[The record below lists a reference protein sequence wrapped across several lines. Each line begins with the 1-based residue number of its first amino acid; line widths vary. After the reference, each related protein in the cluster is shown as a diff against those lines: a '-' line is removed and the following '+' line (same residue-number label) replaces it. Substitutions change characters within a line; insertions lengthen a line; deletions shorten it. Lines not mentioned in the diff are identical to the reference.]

1 MGSSC
6 TDVEESRFFDAHDDF
21 ASSFSDSGSD
31 NPELSCYDDNGACSS
46 YQYEVWAKGPLS
58 VRKRRSQFLKLMGL
72 GLDGKASGHNLV
84 DADDGGS
91 FRGEIDRIKESSG
104 AVLRNSFFEYEFC
117 SSRFSLTSSSNDD
130 LDLSRGLSSTENF
143 ICRAADVNNGLEC
156 DDNEIGKSTNLG
168 KIKVM
173 DGGQLLR
180 CGNGKPSPSF
190 PSDQQHVQQEI
201 EVTGNIPK
209 TVSRV
214 KSKWLRRLRS
224 FSCITKREGTVDS
237 LRPIGSDSIVRERV
251 QRVKVRHSKKR
262 LKELSALFVGQ
273 DIQAHDGSILTMK
286 FSPDGKY
293 LASAGEDGIVR
304 VWQVVEDER
313 LNEFDIPV
321 IEPSCIYF
329 TVNRRSELAPLSEQ
343 ERISSK
349 SLTKTEDSACV
360 VFPPVVFRIL
370 EKPLHELR
378 GHKGEILDLSWSN
391 DNHLISSS
399 VDETVRLWKVGCD
412 QCLKAFPHS
421 NYVTCVQFN
430 PVDDNQFISGSIDG
444 KVRIWAI
451 DGGQVV
457 DWTDVRDIVTAVSYR
472 PDGQGG
478 IIGYV
483 TGNCRFFSV
492 TDSHFQLEAL
502 ICLNNKKKPKCKRVT
517 GFQFFEQD
525 PSKVMVSCADSQVR
539 ILQGIDIIGK
549 FKGPKSASNQISA
562 AFTSDG
568 RHIIS
573 ACDDSNVYFWNCSI
587 QDQDTSSVSQ
597 PKTSRSFEC
606 FSNDASVAIPW
617 SGLRSGSSKSGCNL
631 QVVDKCVSGRCPF
644 SPSDYFSL
652 GQGFLVESIPKGS
665 ATWPEE
671 NLPSSPCAQPS
682 ALCKSQYKF
691 LKTSCQSSSK
701 THAWGLVIVTAGW
714 DGRIR
719 SFHNYGLPVAL

>member
-6 TDVEESRFFDAHDDF
+6 TDDEEYRFFDARDDIP
-21 ASSFSDSGSD
+21 SSLSDSGSD
-31 NPELSCYDDNGACSS
+31 NLESCSNDENGACSS
-46 YQYEVWAKGPLS
+46 FQYEVWSKGPLS
-58 VRKRRSQFLKLMGL
+58 VQKRRSQFFRLMGL
-72 GLDGKASGHNLV
+72 GLDGSGHKLM
-84 DADDGGS
+84 DEYGGGS

-117 SSRFSLTSSSNDD
+117 SSRSSLTSSSNDD

-143 ICRAADVNNGLEC
+143 ICRSSDGNNGLEC
-156 DDNEIGKSTNLG
+156 DDNEMGKSISLG
-168 KIKVM
+168 QIKVM
-173 DGGQLLR
+173 DGGHLLS

-190 PSDQQHVQQEI
+190 PLVQQHVQQEI
-201 EVTGNIPK
+201 EVTANIPK
-209 TVSRV
+209 MVSRG

-224 FSCITKREGTVDS
+224 FSCITKREGTIDS
-237 LRPIGSDSIVRERV
+237 LRPIGSDSVVRERV

-321 IEPSCIYF
+321 IDPSCIYF
-329 TVNRRSELAPLSEQ
+329 TVNILSEMAPLMTEQ
-343 ERISSK
+343 EKPSSK
-349 SLTKTEDSACV
+349 SLTKTADSACV

-430 PVDDNQFISGSIDG
+430 PVNDNQFISGSIDG
-444 KVRIWAI
+444 KVRIWEI

-483 TGNCRFFSV
+483 TGSCRFFSV

-539 ILQGIDIIGK
+539 ILQGTNIIGK

-562 AFTSDG
+562 SFTSDG

-573 ACDDSNVYFWNCSI
+573 ACDDSNVYFWNCST
-587 QDQDTSSVSQ
+587 QDTSSVSQ

-617 SGLRSGSSKSGCNL
+617 SGLRSGSSKSECNL
-631 QVVDKCVSGRCPF
+631 QVVDECVSGRYPF
-644 SPSDYFSL
+644 TPSDCFSM

-671 NLPSSPCAQPS
+671 NLPSSPCAPPS

-691 LKTSCQSSSK
+691 LKTSCQNSSK
-701 THAWGLVIVTAGW
+701 SHAWGLVIVTAGW

>member
-1 MGSSC
+1 MGSIC
-6 TDVEESRFFDAHDDF
+6 TDDEEYRFFDAR
-21 ASSFSDSGSD
+21 ASSFSDSSSD
-31 NPELSCYDDNGACSS
+31 NPESSCNDECGACSS

-58 VRKRRSQFLKLMGL
+58 VRKRRSQFLRFMGL
-72 GLDGKASGHNLV
+72 GLDGKASGQNMV
-84 DADDGGS
+84 DAYDGGS

-104 AVLRNSFFEYEFC
+104 AVLRNSSFKYEFC
-117 SSRFSLTSSSNDD
+117 SSRSSWSSMSNDD
-130 LDLSRGLSSTENF
+130 SDLSRGLDLTENF
-143 ICRAADVNNGLEC
+143 ICRAADVKHGSEC
-156 DDNEIGKSTNLG
+156 DVDRIGKSTNLG
-168 KIKVM
+168 NSEVI
-173 DGGQLLR
+173 DGGQLLT
-180 CGNGKPSPSF
+180 CGKGQPSPSF
-190 PSDQQHVQQEI
+190 PMVEKLVQQET
-201 EVTGNIPK
+201 EVTGNAPK
-209 TVSRV
+209 MVNRV
-214 KSKWLRRLRS
+214 KSRWLRSLRS
-224 FSCITKREGTVDS
+224 FSCITKKEGTVDS
-237 LRPIGSDSIVRERV
+237 LRPIGSNSIVRERV

-304 VWQVVEDER
+304 VWQVVEDKR
-313 LNEFDIPV
+313 SNEIDIPV
-321 IEPSCIYF
+321 IDPSCMYF
-329 TVNRRSELAPLSEQ
+329 TVNLLSELAPLMGEQ
-343 ERISSK
+343 EKISSK
-349 SLTKTEDSACV
+349 SLKKTADSACV
-360 VFPPVVFRIL
+360 IFPPVVFRIL
-370 EKPLHELR
+370 EKPLHEFR

-421 NYVTCVQFN
+421 NFVTCVQFN

-444 KVRIWAI
+444 KIRIWEI

-483 TGNCRFFSV
+483 TGNCRIFSV

-502 ICLNNKKKPKCKRVT
+502 ICLNNKKKAKSKRVT

-525 PSKVMVSCADSQVR
+525 PSKVLVHSADSQVK
-539 ILQGIDIIGK
+539 ILQGINIIGK
-549 FKGPKSASNQISA
+549 FRGPKSASNQISA
-562 AFTSDG
+562 SFTPDG

-587 QDQDTSSVSQ
+587 QETSSASK

-606 FSNDASVAIPW
+606 FSSDASVAIPW
-617 SGLRSGSSKSGCNL
+617 PGLRSGISKGGCNL
-631 QVVDKCVSGRCPF
+631 QVVDECVSDRLPF
-644 SPSDYFSL
+644 SPSDCFSM
-652 GQGFLVESIPKGS
+652 GQGFRVESIPKGS

-671 NLPSSPCAQPS
+671 KLPLSPCALPS

>member
-6 TDVEESRFFDAHDDF
+6 TDDEEYRFFDAHDDI
-21 ASSFSDSGSD
+21 ASSFSDSGSEKESRCND
-31 NPELSCYDDNGACSS
+31 ENGVCSS

-58 VRKRRSQFLKLMGL
+58 VRKRRSQFFRLMGL
-72 GLDGKASGHNLV
+72 GLDRKASGHDIA
-84 DADDGGS
+84 DAYDGGS
-91 FRGEIDRIKESSG
+91 FQGEIDRIKESTG
-104 AVLRNSFFEYEFC
+104 AVLRNSFSEYEFC
-117 SSRFSLTSSSNDD
+117 SSRSSLTSLSNDD

-143 ICRAADVNNGLEC
+143 IYRAANVNNGLEC
-156 DDNEIGKSTNLG
+156 DDNEMGTSTNLG

-173 DGGQLLR
+173 DGGQLLT
-180 CGNGKPSPSF
+180 CGNVKPSPSF
-190 PSDQQHVQQEI
+190 PLVQQQVQQEI
-201 EVTGNIPK
+201 EVPGNVPK
-209 TVSRV
+209 AVSRV
-214 KSKWLRRLRS
+214 KSKWLRKLRS

-237 LRPIGSDSIVRERV
+237 LRSIGADSITRERI
-251 QRVKVRHSKKR
+251 QRVNVRHSKKR
-262 LKELSALFVGQ
+262 LKELSALFAGQ

-286 FSPDGKY
+286 FSHDGKF

-304 VWQVVEDER
+304 VWQVVEDKR
-313 LNEFDIPV
+313 LNEIDIPV
-321 IEPSCIYF
+321 IDPSCIYF
-329 TVNRRSELAPLSEQ
+329 TVNLLSELAPLMNEQ
-343 ERISSK
+343 EKNSSK
-349 SLTKTEDSACV
+349 SLTKRTDSACV
-360 VFPPVVFRIL
+360 IFPPAVFRIL
-370 EKPLHELR
+370 EKPLHEFR

-399 VDETVRLWKVGCD
+399 IDETVRLWKVGCD
-412 QCLKAFPHS
+412 HCLKAFPHG

-430 PVDDNQFISGSIDG
+430 PVNDNQFISGSIDG

-492 TDSHFQLEAL
+492 TDSHIQLEAL

-525 PSKVMVSCADSQVR
+525 PSKVMVSSADSQVR
-539 ILQGIDIIGK
+539 ILQEIDIIGK
-549 FKGPKSASNQISA
+549 FKGPKSAANQISA
-562 AFTSDG
+562 SFTSDG
-568 RHIIS
+568 KHIIS

-587 QDQDTSSVSQ
+587 QDASPASR

-617 SGLRSGSSKSGCNL
+617 SGLRSGSLKSGCSL
-631 QVVDKCVSGRCPF
+631 QVVDECILNRRPF
-644 SPSDYFSL
+644 SPSDCFSV

-671 NLPSSPCAQPS
+671 KLPSSPPCAPPS